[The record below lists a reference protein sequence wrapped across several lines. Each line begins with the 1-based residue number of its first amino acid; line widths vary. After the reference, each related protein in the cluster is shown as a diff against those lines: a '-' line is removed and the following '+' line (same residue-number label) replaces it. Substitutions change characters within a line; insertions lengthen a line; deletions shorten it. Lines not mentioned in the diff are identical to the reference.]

1 MSQVF
6 SGKSITVLMG
16 GNSAERAI
24 SLGSGGAVA
33 DALASAGGC
42 DASRHRRHWLASRSS
57 A

>member
-24 SLGSGGAVA
+24 SLKVA
-33 DALASAGGC
+33 APWQMHLQVRVQS
-42 DASRHRRHWLASRSS
+42 
-57 A
+57 